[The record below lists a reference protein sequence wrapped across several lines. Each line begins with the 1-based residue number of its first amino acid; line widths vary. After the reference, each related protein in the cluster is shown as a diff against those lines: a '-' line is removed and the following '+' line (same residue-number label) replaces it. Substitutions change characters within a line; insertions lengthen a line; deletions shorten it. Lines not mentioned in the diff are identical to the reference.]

1 MGAIKLGCQ
10 ADIDGRVVAV
20 VIEGGPVSRVESV
33 MMDDI
38 VSKVSVFG
46 GHAVNVEI
54 RRCTFEE
61 YEAQW
66 TEHDTT
72 VRDPFGKF
80 TGGFEGSFADVN
92 TFFGGLDSLIGE
104 PQKNVVRLLHWLH
117 LVMPVAVFVQQSDNS
132 LAVAGGGDASRAL

>member
-10 ADIDGRVVAV
+10 ADLDGRVVAV
-20 VIEGGPVSRVESV
+20 CIEGGPVSRVESA

-46 GHAVNVEI
+46 GQAVNVEI
-54 RRCTFEE
+54 KRCTFEE

-66 TEHDTT
+66 VEHDTT
-72 VRDPFGKF
+72 VRDPFGKY

-104 PQKNVVRLLHWLH
+104 PQKNVVRLL
-117 LVMPVAVFVQQSDNS
+117 
-132 LAVAGGGDASRAL
+132 LARCTYRRIHYGG

>member
-1 MGAIKLGCQ
+1 
-10 ADIDGRVVAV
+10 
-20 VIEGGPVSRVESV
+20 

-54 RRCTFEE
+54 RRCTFEQ

-92 TFFGGLDSLIGE
+92 TFFGGLDSLVGE
-104 PQKNVVRLLHWLH
+104 PQKNVVRLVLALGEARPA
-117 LVMPVAVFVQQSDNS
+117 LGQQQRELYSKLTVAPP
-132 LAVAGGGDASRAL
+132 L

>member
-20 VIEGGPVSRVESV
+20 GGPVSRVESV

-54 RRCTFEE
+54 RRCMFEE

-66 TEHDTT
+66 IEHDTT
-72 VRDPFGKF
+72 VQDPFGKF

-92 TFFGGLDSLIGE
+92 AFFGGLDSLIGE
-104 PQKNVVRLLHWLH
+104 PQKSVVCLCSPATRTI
-117 LVMPVAVFVQQSDNS
+117 VVQTPD
-132 LAVAGGGDASRAL
+132 ARRHVVGGGDAS